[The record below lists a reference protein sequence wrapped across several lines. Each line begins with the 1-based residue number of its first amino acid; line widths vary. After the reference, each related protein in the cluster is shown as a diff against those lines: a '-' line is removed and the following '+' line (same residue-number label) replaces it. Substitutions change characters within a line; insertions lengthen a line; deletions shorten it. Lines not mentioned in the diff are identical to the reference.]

1 MPDFTTFWTE
11 PKNIRFELNFL
22 QIFTKIIIL
31 EARKIDLTKFVKIIE
46 AIKQFLQN
54 FNSLLLW
61 ILELAQVWTR
71 AALVE
76 PLMIRV

>member
-1 MPDFTTFWTE
+1 MPDFTAFWTE

-46 AIKQFLQN
+46 AIKQFSQN

-61 ILELAQVWTR
+61 ILES
-71 AALVE
+71 ALV
-76 PLMIRV
+76 